1 MAANEESFSTL
12 ENEILVHIESL
23 VACKTK
29 YKDEIESERSLRV
42 DKLATKMVEHQD
54 AFARKEEFIKIQRD
68 EFTTEKNI
76 FVKSAQDATNKEQEN
91 TYTEK
96 SKWRDAQQS
105 HSDQSE
111 RTNIKFRYIWKH
123 YGDMLNVMYN
133 MMYGF

>member
-54 AFARKEEFIKIQRD
+54 AFARKEESIKIQRD
-68 EFTTEKNI
+68 EFKIDKNC
-76 FVKSAQDATNKEQEN
+76 FVKSAQEAKKKLMIE
-91 TYTEK
+91 
-96 SKWRDAQQS
+96 
-105 HSDQSE
+105 
-111 RTNIKFRYIWKH
+111 YI
-123 YGDMLNVMYN
+123 YR
-133 MMYGF
+133 